1 MCCAGVAQCWEVEQ
15 ACDCERACACPVLV
29 GVSVSWQRGRG
40 KRFSL
45 SLSLSLLSPSSSPLS
60 LDSLLFCSLTLSN
73 SLSASLRFSLSYY
86 YTNSRTLALSFPA
99 RQPTSQKQSE
109 PASQSECRKVQR
121 NPDAS
126 NPAPKNDA
134 LTTQSPTAFTRQIN
148 ACMHHTLVRV
158 VTHSQ
163 SHNLTHSLTN
173 SLTLSLPS
181 LSHIIIVSS
190 SASLTC
196 HVFPNP
202 RFDCLLHRSNQIGRF
217 L

>member
-1 MCCAGVAQCWEVEQ
+1 M
-15 ACDCERACACPVLV
+15 
-29 GVSVSWQRGRG
+29 SWQRGRG

-45 SLSLSLLSPSSSPLS
+45 SPFSLPLPLPLHCLLTLFSSVLSPSPTHPQPLS
-60 LDSLLFCSLTLSN
+60 VSHSFITT
-73 SLSASLRFSLSYY
+73 

-173 SLTLSLPS
+173 SLTHTLPS
-181 LSHIIIVSS
+181 LSRLSLITIVSS

-202 RFDCLLHRSNQIGRF
+202 RFDDLLHRSNQIGRF

>member
-1 MCCAGVAQCWEVEQ
+1 M
-15 ACDCERACACPVLV
+15 
-29 GVSVSWQRGRG
+29 SWQRGRG
-40 KRFSL
+40 KRFCLSPSPFSL
-45 SLSLSLLSPSSSPLS
+45 PLPLHCLLTLLSSLLSHSPTHPRPLS
-60 LDSLLFCSLTLSN
+60 VSHFLITIQ
-73 SLSASLRFSLSYY
+73 
-86 YTNSRTLALSFPA
+86 TLALSFPA

-148 ACMHHTLVRV
+148 ACMHHTLVRL

-173 SLTLSLPS
+173 SLTHSLPS
-181 LSHIIIVSS
+181 LSRLSHIIIVSS

-202 RFDCLLHRSNQIGRF
+202 RFDYLLHRSNQIGRF